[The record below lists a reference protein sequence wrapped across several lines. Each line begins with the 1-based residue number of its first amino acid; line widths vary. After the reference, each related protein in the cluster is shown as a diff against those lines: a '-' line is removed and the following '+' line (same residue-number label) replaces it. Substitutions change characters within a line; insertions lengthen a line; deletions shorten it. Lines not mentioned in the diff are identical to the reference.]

1 MRPHDLQS
9 SNFFPTNPY
18 DFADILTQKKLISGI
33 GISCWEQLGL
43 QDKGNM
49 LVGMRGF
56 LDTQVQKGIISGQLH
71 DPLILKRDN
80 MQKNQY
86 TYC

>member
-1 MRPHDLQS
+1 M
-9 SNFFPTNPY
+9 
-18 DFADILTQKKLISGI
+18 
-33 GISCWEQLGL
+33 LGL

-49 LVGMRGF
+49 LVGMGGF
-56 LDTQVQKGIISGQLH
+56 LDTQVQKGIISGQLY

-80 MQKNQY
+80 VQKNRY

>member
-1 MRPHDLQS
+1 MYGDQ
-9 SNFFPTNPY
+9 FGE
-18 DFADILTQKKLISGI
+18 FACGYWGLKNQEL
-33 GISCWEQLGL
+33 LGL

-49 LVGMRGF
+49 LVGMGGF
-56 LDTQVQKGIISGQLH
+56 FNTQVQKGIISGQLY

-80 MQKNQY
+80 MQKNQC